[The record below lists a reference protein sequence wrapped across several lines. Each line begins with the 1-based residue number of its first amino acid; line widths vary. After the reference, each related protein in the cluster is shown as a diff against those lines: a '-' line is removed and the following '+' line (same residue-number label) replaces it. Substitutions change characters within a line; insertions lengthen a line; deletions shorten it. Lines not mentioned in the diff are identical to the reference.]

1 MSNSAFERYAPFIQ
15 EYIYRKRWTD
25 LREVQVEACDAIMDT
40 NKHVIVAS
48 GTASG
53 KTEAAFFPI
62 LTILEK
68 NPSASVGVMYIGPLK
83 ALINDQF
90 ERLNELLDDCE
101 IPVWPWH
108 GDISQ
113 ATKRK
118 ALQVAQG
125 ILQITPESLEALL
138 MRHPGDACRL
148 FSDLRFIVIDEIHAL
163 MGEDRGLQVLC
174 LIARLEKLT
183 GCRPRRIG
191 LSATLNDY
199 RPAMDYLSA
208 GSPVGAVAVG
218 MTSQKRTISLCVESF
233 PVAEDEKQA
242 EQDLQKYY
250 AFLYDSCHTKKC
262 LVFANSRGNVED
274 VIAHMK
280 HIAKQ
285 RGERDVF
292 YVHHGSVSA
301 SLRREAEHAL
311 RDHAGP
317 TVAAATLTLE
327 LGIDIGDLDATIQV
341 GAPYTCSSFVQRLGR
356 SGRRTGKSQ
365 MMFLNVYEPSYK
377 NPYEVL
383 PWDLLRSIAII
394 QLYLED
400 RWVEPFIPK
409 KKPFSLLAHQTLSTL
424 MTYGELPPAE
434 LARMVLLLPAF
445 RDTVSPGEY
454 QNLLRYMLQEEYMQ
468 RMEDGGLI
476 VGLKG
481 ENIANHFSFYAVF
494 QDEETY
500 HVMSKDGEVGTLT
513 NCPAV
518 DEVFVLAG
526 RSWRVVSIDE
536 ERKFIYV
543 TLAKSSRIPAWAGAG
558 GDIHD
563 KIVERMKRVLQED
576 AMYAYLQPNAQRL
589 LSDARK
595 YARENGLLDRKVL
608 PCSENSFYI
617 CPWCGTREI
626 RTMAKLFS
634 CGLKQT
640 FDIYA
645 VASSC
650 YYLQI
655 TSGLSLDE
663 FLFRCRSLSVNLDDP
678 DIVLPQKQ
686 TPKIDKYD
694 LMVPEDLL
702 RSAFLYN
709 QMDVPSAIGILQGIE
724 TTARF

>member
-250 AFLYDSCHTKKC
+250 
-262 LVFANSRGNVED
+262 